1 MTQQEGNNI
10 VTKTVRGIL
19 IVLIP
24 ALLLGWGGTYVTVRM
39 ALVKHEQAIKSNDED
54 ITKLER
60 KDDRI
65 WDYLLN
71 NTVTRGENVDEGN

>member
-1 MTQQEGNNI
+1 MTQQEGSNI